1 MVNVVQSTYS
11 ERIDKAR
18 AGMIGGSDFN
28 TRTGVVETA
37 AGIGFGL
44 AVSQG
49 AGDQGIILGGSAFVG
64 ITVRDVAVGAEGTKY
79 NQYVN
84 AGFLTR
90 GQIWVTVVSA
100 VVAGAAVHYDT
111 STGALDDSTGTAI
124 PGARFVTSAGAGE
137 LALVELLANAGS

>member
-1 MVNVVQSTYS
+1 MVNTVQSSYS

-44 AVSQG
+44 GVSQG

-64 ITVRDVAVGAEGTKY
+64 ISVRDVAVGAEKTKY
-79 NQYVN
+79 EQYMN
-84 AGFLTR
+84 AAFLTR
-90 GQIWVTVVSA
+90 GQIWVTVLTA
-100 VVAGAAVHYDT
+100 VVAGAAVKYDT
-111 STGALDDSTGTAI
+111 STGVIDDATGTTI

>member
-1 MVNVVQSTYS
+1 MTIQTTYV
-11 ERIDKAR
+11 ERIAKAV

-28 TRTGVVETA
+28 TRTGIVETA

-49 AGDQGIILGGSAFVG
+49 AADQGIILGGSAFVG
-64 ITVRDVAVGAEGTKY
+64 ISVRDVAVGAEKTLY
-79 NQYVN
+79 EQYKN
-84 AGFLTR
+84 AAYLTR

-100 VVAGAAVHYDT
+100 VVAGAAVKYDT
-111 STGALDDSTGTAI
+111 TTGAIDDSTGTTI